1 MNRIC
6 IRKKIKDIRCF
17 TSSSLSLSLSS
28 SSASSS
34 AAASPSSVSNHHGI
48 IEIRTYQA
56 KPELHTDYKNKST
69 LIAPLRKQYMQD
81 KWKLYL
87 QAETGYGTLQDFI
100 HIYHYEGGLQ
110 QRSDIRKSMAS
121 DSKWNEFLDTSRQC
135 LVQQKSEIFV
145 PVNLKGIH
153 INYWN
158 DNKND
163 NGNNP
168 VYEIRHYQL
177 IPGYNVIPNM
187 IDIFSKGLP
196 NKLKCCPESLGQL
209 ILLAHSDITVLNQF
223 IEIWR
228 YPSQNKAL
236 EHRIASRKA
245 TEWRTCIESAA
256 KLTVTFQNRLMTPLK
271 FSPLQ

>member
-1 MNRIC
+1 MNRIKNISNIVNRRYLC
-6 IRKKIKDIRCF
+6 
-17 TSSSLSLSLSS
+17 TSKSLSS
-28 SSASSS
+28 KH
-34 AAASPSSVSNHHGI
+34 NGI

-56 KPELHTDYKNKST
+56 KPELHTDYKNKSA

-100 HIYHYEGGLQ
+100 HIYHYENGLQ
-110 QRSDIRKSMAS
+110 QRSDIRKNMSN
-121 DSKWNEFLDTSRQC
+121 DSKWNEFLNTSRQC
-135 LVQQKSEIFV
+135 LVQQKSEIFA
-145 PVNLKGIH
+145 PVNLNGIH
-153 INYWN
+153 INYW
-158 DNKND
+158 KND
-163 NGNNP
+163 NYNNNNNNS

-177 IPGYNVIPNM
+177 IPGYNVIPSM

-196 NKLKCCPESLGQL
+196 DKLNCCSESLGKL

-228 YPSQNKAL
+228 YPSQQKAL
-236 EHRIASRKA
+236 EHRIESRKA
-245 TEWRTCIESAA
+245 IEWRKCIESAA
-256 KLTVTFQNRLMTPLK
+256 KLTVTFQNRYMIPLN